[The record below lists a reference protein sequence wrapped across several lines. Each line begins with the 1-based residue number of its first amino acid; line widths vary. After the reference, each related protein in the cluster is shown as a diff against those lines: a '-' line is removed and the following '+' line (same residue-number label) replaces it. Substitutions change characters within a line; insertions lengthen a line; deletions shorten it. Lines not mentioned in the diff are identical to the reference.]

1 MKLKQSSER
10 REMMERQRQQRNWSN
25 EERKQRFESIID
37 HLDNKP
43 DTQEDETKSRSSVKQ
58 DHDF

>member
-1 MKLKQSSER
+1 
-10 REMMERQRQQRNWSN
+10 MERQRQQRNWSN
-25 EERKQRFESIID
+25 EERKQRLESIIE

-58 DHDF
+58 DHDFNFDILDLRC